1 MNTKQPNTASPAAE
15 DAPDLANKASEN
27 DTAAVDATPV
37 APVGGF
43 RAFIAS
49 MPLSIWIFVGILFSF
64 VLMALFS
71 PLIAPQDP
79 FTQSLMAR
87 MKSPGSTI
95 RGATYLL
102 GSDELGRDIL
112 SRIIYG
118 SRASMSVAAL
128 AVFISGAVGT
138 ALGLVA
144 AYYRGM
150 VDAVIMRLVDVVLS
164 IPALLFAII
173 VVAVLGPSFFNVIL
187 VLGLTRWPRYA
198 RIVYG
203 QSLGLMNQPY
213 IRYARFVKV
222 KTPRIL
228 WRHLLPNVFGQL
240 VVVATLEFGAMVL
253 FEAGLSFLGLGVQ
266 PPTPSW
272 GAMMSIG
279 SKYIDSAWWIAAFP
293 GCCLFLLVLSI
304 NITGDFLRDKLD
316 PKMR

>member
-1 MNTKQPNTASPAAE
+1 MSTETSSPARDDTPPAPPASPAYA
-15 DAPDLANKASEN
+15 
-27 DTAAVDATPV
+27 
-37 APVGGF
+37 GGF
-43 RAFIAS
+43 RSFIGTV
-49 MPLSIWIFVGILFSF
+49 PWSIRFFAAILFCF

-71 PLIAPQDP
+71 PLIAPLDP
-79 FTQSLMAR
+79 FTQSLAAR
-87 MKSPGSTI
+87 MKAPGSTI

-102 GSDELGRDIL
+102 GSDELGRDVL

-118 SRASMSVAAL
+118 ARASMSVAFL
-128 AVFISGAVGT
+128 AVFISGTFGT
-138 ALGLVA
+138 ILGLA
-144 AYYRGM
+144 AAFYRGAL
-150 VDAVIMRLVDVVLS
+150 DTVIMRLVDVVLS

-173 VVAVLGPSFFNVIL
+173 VVAVLGPGFFNVIL

-213 IRYARFVKV
+213 IKYARFVGV
-222 KTPRIL
+222 SAPRIL

-240 VVVATLEFGAMVL
+240 VVVATLEFGVMVL

-272 GAMMSIG
+272 GAMMSVG
-279 SKYIDSAWWIAAFP
+279 RHYVGSAWWIASFP
-293 GCCLFLLVLSI
+293 GVCLFLLVLSI

-316 PKMR
+316 PRLR